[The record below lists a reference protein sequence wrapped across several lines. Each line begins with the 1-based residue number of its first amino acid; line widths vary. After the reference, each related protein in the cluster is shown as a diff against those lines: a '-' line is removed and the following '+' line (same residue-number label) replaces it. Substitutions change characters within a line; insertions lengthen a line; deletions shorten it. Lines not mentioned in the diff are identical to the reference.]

1 MRLGIAIFFLIL
13 NAFPLKAQQY
23 SSADSIKIEQ
33 LLREGAALKE
43 GENRILFFAKKFIGV
58 PYVAHTLDRNSEENL
73 VVNTKEL
80 DCTTFVET
88 VLALSLCSQ
97 SNARTFHDYCA
108 MLQKIRYRQGR
119 VEYPSRLHY
128 FTDWIEDNEQMGLVQ
143 KIQSDKAPF
152 TAVQHLKI
160 NYMTTHSSAYSMLK
174 AHPEWL
180 LEISSMEKKLTGKSY
195 RYIPKSGVNNSKL
208 LRSTIKD
215 GDIIAILTSK
225 AGLDTSHIGI
235 AVWQK
240 DGLHLLNASQIHK
253 KVVLEP
259 MLFRTYMQKHPSQI
273 GIRLCRM
280 ADISQH

>member
-1 MRLGIAIFFLIL
+1 MRLCFATLLLFFCSAL
-13 NAFPLKAQQY
+13 LKAQTY
-23 SSADSIKIEQ
+23 LPADSVRIEQ
-33 LLREGAALKE
+33 LLREAQSLKAD
-43 GENRILFFAKKFIGV
+43 ENRVLFFAKKFIGV
-58 PYVAHTLDRNSEENL
+58 PYVAHTLDRAKEESL
-73 VVNTKEL
+73 VVNTREL

-88 VLALSLCSQ
+88 VLALALCSER
-97 SNARTFHDYCA
+97 NDRTFTDYVSQ
-108 MLQKIRYRQGR
+108 LQKIRYRQGR
-119 VEYPSRLHY
+119 VAYSSRLHY
-128 FTDWIEDNEQMGLVQ
+128 FTDWIEDNESMGFVR
-143 KIQSDKAPF
+143 KIESNKAPF
-152 TAVQHLKI
+152 TAVQRLKI
-160 NYMTTHSSAYSMLK
+160 NYMSAHPSSYSMLK
-174 AHPEWL
+174 AHPEWIP
-180 LEISSMEKKLTGKSY
+180 EIKKMEQNLTGRSY
-195 RYIPKSGVNNSKL
+195 RYIPKTGINNSQL

-280 ADISQH
+280 CTISGK